1 MNYCIDHYT
10 SDGSDTR
17 NDVQAMTLKTALI
30 VEEDDKDSDMARM
43 SILKRGTECKYQDG
57 MMMANAQLGTDTF
70 ESLEPINN
78 RDEESASRKST
89 MKKKGETIEPANE
102 ATTIE
107 SAMEEI
113 SVEGGENEGMEWKVS
128 ENMPIYLC
136 GKAADSTNEE
146 CVFAL
151 CGNCY
156 IPPTVHKRG
165 GGRKRKRGVIPVRK
179 DCCNHDDMG
188 TLGTFD
194 APSFFSAKFRMNQA
208 KHFPTKC
215 TMCEVGF
222 RERLSNK
229 ELEVRRT

>member
-1 MNYCIDHYT
+1 MGVIQEMIECNRIRQA
-10 SDGSDTR
+10 SEEA
-17 NDVQAMTLKTALI
+17 DVQAMTLKTALI

-136 GKAADSTNEE
+136 GKAADSEKNIITWRHARSTIY
-146 CVFAL
+146 V
-151 CGNCY
+151 
-156 IPPTVHKRG
+156 P
-165 GGRKRKRGVIPVRK
+165 
-179 DCCNHDDMG
+179 
-188 TLGTFD
+188 
-194 APSFFSAKFRMNQA
+194 
-208 KHFPTKC
+208 
-215 TMCEVGF
+215 
-222 RERLSNK
+222 
-229 ELEVRRT
+229 

>member
-89 MKKKGETIEPANE
+89 MRKKK
-102 ATTIE
+102 
-107 SAMEEI
+107 
-113 SVEGGENEGMEWKVS
+113 
-128 ENMPIYLC
+128 
-136 GKAADSTNEE
+136 
-146 CVFAL
+146 
-151 CGNCY
+151 
-156 IPPTVHKRG
+156 
-165 GGRKRKRGVIPVRK
+165 
-179 DCCNHDDMG
+179 
-188 TLGTFD
+188 
-194 APSFFSAKFRMNQA
+194 
-208 KHFPTKC
+208 
-215 TMCEVGF
+215 
-222 RERLSNK
+222 ER
-229 ELEVRRT
+229 R